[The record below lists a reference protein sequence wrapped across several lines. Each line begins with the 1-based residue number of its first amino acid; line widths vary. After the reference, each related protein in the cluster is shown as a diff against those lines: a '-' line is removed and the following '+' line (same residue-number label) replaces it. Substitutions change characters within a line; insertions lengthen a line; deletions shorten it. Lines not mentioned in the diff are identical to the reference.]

1 MAEQFLSMSS
11 ESIAQTVGTV
21 GSPLV
26 VISELIKNAVDAS
39 ATEINIYYDATMR
52 TVTVKNNHKGFSR
65 EDIALLHEPGISNK
79 KTGENL
85 RNEAGMFLT
94 GSKGLG
100 LLSVFLLSQN
110 AEIKTVSEDHCVYLI
125 TLNKENGSVAYASTQ
140 EKSEEFYTEIVLKDV
155 DCEIIALLSSESEI
169 RKLRHICTC
178 LYKPEL
184 PFPKMYLHIKGQE
197 KTQINFTCPFPDM
210 LFDVNFRYDKQS
222 QQITFQCISPARTV
236 NGENVVFSDF
246 SLCGLQDKM
255 RTEYRIKET
264 IPTRTNE
271 TPMASFENVPSFEGR
286 ILVYEK
292 KLAGER
298 LKTYGAGVNIYVNEY
313 ALYNYLAEEN
323 DWLGLADY
331 SQRKKATRLKPH
343 NVFGYVNFPEFDEY
357 SEKLKISNERADF
370 IQDMTFRKLMYLI
383 KGVIMFAIFNID
395 VADKNPK
402 YKEQDSGSDTGDG
415 SESGQTEDAATTA
428 GTSQHDDQD
437 SCPQGGETDTTHG
450 NGAGASSAGGNGSDE
465 QAYKPKDAYAPTPNV
480 KRCLEFTANE
490 GKAITALKG
499 VDNLGDKIYGLV
511 FELSRLETDTH
522 RYAVTCLYRS
532 LIESATK
539 KLASKHS
546 QVSIESNNL
555 EASVISALNYLANQ
569 VGKNPIVSDKKI
581 KQCRETVKKSKIIDI
596 LNEYV
601 HNETIPDAF
610 KIQESWN
617 TMKEYVMMCLLA

>member
-1 MAEQFLSMSS
+1 MAEQFLSMSA
-11 ESIAQTVGTV
+11 ESIAKTVGTV

-39 ATEINIYYDATMR
+39 ATEINIYYDAAMR

-85 RNEAGMFLT
+85 RNEVGMFLT

-100 LLSVFLLSQN
+100 LLSVFLLSQT
-110 AEIKTVSEDHCVYLI
+110 AEIKTVTEDHCVHLI
-125 TLNKENGSVAYASTQ
+125 TLNKKNGSVAYVETQ
-140 EKSEEFYTEIVLKDV
+140 EKSEEFYTEVVLKDV
-155 DCEIIALLSSESEI
+155 DYEIISLLSSESEI

-184 PFPKMYLHIKGQE
+184 PFPKMFLHIKGQE
-197 KTQINFTCPFPDM
+197 KTQINFTCSIPNM

-236 NGENVVFSDF
+236 NGEQVVFSDF
-246 SLCGLQDKM
+246 SLSALQDKM
-255 RTEYRIKET
+255 RTAYRIKET

-271 TPMASFENVPSFEGR
+271 TPMASFEDVPSFEGR

-331 SQRKKATRLKPH
+331 SQRKKVTRLKPH
-343 NVFGYVNFPEFDEY
+343 NVFGYVNFPGFDEN

-402 YKEQDSGSDTGDG
+402 YKEQDSESDTDSG
-415 SESGQTEDAATTA
+415 SESGGTEDTATM
-428 GTSQHDDQD
+428 GTSQFDAQD
-437 SCPQGGETDTTHG
+437 PNSQDGEANTTYG
-450 NGAGASSAGGNGSDE
+450 DGTGASSSGTDGSDE

-480 KRCLEFTANE
+480 KRCLEFTASE

-511 FELSRLETDTH
+511 FELSCLETDKH

-539 KLASKHS
+539 KLASKYS
-546 QVSIESNNL
+546 QVSVESNNL

-569 VGKNPIVSDKKI
+569 VGKNPNVSDKKI

-617 TMKEYVMMCLLA
+617 TMKEYVMMCLLV

>member
-1 MAEQFLSMSS
+1 MTEQFLSMSA
-11 ESIAQTVGTV
+11 ESIAKTVGTV

-39 ATEINIYYDATMR
+39 ATEINIFYDAAER
-52 TVTVKNNHKGFSR
+52 TITVKNNHKGFSR
-65 EDIALLHEPGISNK
+65 EDLASLYKPGLSRK
-79 KTGENL
+79 KTDNNL
-85 RNEAGMFLT
+85 RNEVGMYLT

-100 LLSVFLLSQN
+100 LFSVFLLSKN
-110 AEIKTVSEDHCVYLI
+110 AEIKTVSEDHCIYLVM
-125 TLNKENGSVAYASTQ
+125 LNRETGSVVYTATD
-140 EKSEEFYTEIVLKDV
+140 ETSEDFFTEVVLKDV
-155 DCEIIALLSSESEI
+155 DYEIISLLSSESEI

-197 KTQINFTCPFPDM
+197 KTQINFTCSFPRM
-210 LFDVNFRYDKQS
+210 LFDVKFGYNKHL
-222 QQITFQCISPARTV
+222 QQISFQCISPSRTV
-236 NGENVVFSDF
+236 NGDKVIISDF
-246 SLCGLQDKM
+246 SLSALQEKM
-255 RTEYRIKET
+255 RTAYSIKET

-271 TPMASFENVPSFEGR
+271 TPMASFEDVPSFEGR

-331 SQRKKATRLKPH
+331 SQRKKVTRLKPH
-343 NVFGYVNFPEFDEY
+343 NVFGYVNFPEFDEN

-402 YKEQDSGSDTGDG
+402 YKVQSREQDTGNKPENVQSEDPATDETTQHVDQSINQNEPGTDATSSGCVDTV
-415 SESGQTEDAATTA
+415 SEDKNV
-428 GTSQHDDQD
+428 
-437 SCPQGGETDTTHG
+437 C
-450 NGAGASSAGGNGSDE
+450 NE
-465 QAYKPKDAYAPTPNV
+465 QVFKPEDAYAPTPNI
-480 KRCLEFTANE
+480 KRCLEFTSSE
-490 GKAITALKG
+490 GDVITALKD

-511 FELSRLETDTH
+511 YELSCLETDKH

-539 KLASKHS
+539 KFAANHS
-546 QVSIESNNL
+546 QVTNDTNNL
-555 EASVISALNYLANQ
+555 EASVINTLNYLGNQ
-569 VGKNPIVSDKKI
+569 VGKNPYVSDKK
-581 KQCRETVKKSKIIDI
+581 
-596 LNEYV
+596 
-601 HNETIPDAF
+601 
-610 KIQESWN
+610 
-617 TMKEYVMMCLLA
+617 CLW

>member
-1 MAEQFLSMSS
+1 MAEQFLSMSAKA
-11 ESIAQTVGTV
+11 IAKTVGTV

-39 ATEINIYYDATMR
+39 ATEINIFYDAEGR
-52 TVTVKNNHKGFSR
+52 TITVRNNHKGFSHA
-65 EDIALLHEPGISNK
+65 DIALLHEPGVSNK

-85 RNEAGMFLT
+85 QNEAGMFLT

-100 LLSVFLLSQN
+100 LLSVFLLSQT
-110 AEIKTVSEDHCVYLI
+110 AEIKTVTEDHCVYI
-125 TLNKENGSVAYASTQ
+125 IRLNKENGSVDSTVTQ
-140 EKSEEFYTEIVLKDV
+140 EKSEDFYTEVILKDV
-155 DCEIIALLSSESEI
+155 DYEIIALLSSESEI
-169 RKLRHICTC
+169 KKLRHICTY

-184 PFPKMYLHIKGQE
+184 PFPNMLLNIKGQG
-197 KTQINFTCPFPDM
+197 KTQINFTCPFPNM
-210 LFDVNFRYDKQS
+210 LFDVNFHYNKYT
-222 QQITFQCISPARTV
+222 QQITFQCISPAKTV
-236 NGENVVFSDF
+236 NEDEIVFSDF
-246 SLCGLQDKM
+246 SLEALQDKM
-255 RTEYRIKET
+255 RTAYKIKDT

-271 TPMASFENVPSFEGR
+271 TPMVSFEDVPSFEGR

-331 SQRKKATRLKPH
+331 SQRKKVTRLKPH
-343 NVFGYVNFPEFDEY
+343 NVFGYVNFPEFDE
-357 SEKLKISNERADF
+357 STEKLKISNERADF

-402 YKEQDSGSDTGDG
+402 YKEHDKEPETGDEGENVEVEDTTTPAQQDSQNSSSDDG
-415 SESGQTEDAATTA
+415 GYGTTRF
-428 GTSQHDDQD
+428 D
-437 SCPQGGETDTTHG
+437 
-450 NGAGASSAGGNGSDE
+450 SAGISSTQENGDDE
-465 QAYKPKDAYAPTPNV
+465 QPYKPEEAYAPTPNAR
-480 KRCLEFTANE
+480 RCLEFTSSE
-490 GKAITALKG
+490 GKVIAALKG
-499 VDNLGDKIYGLV
+499 TDNLGDKIYGLV
-511 FELSRLETDTH
+511 FELSRLETDKH

-539 KLASKHS
+539 KFASKYN
-546 QVSIESNNL
+546 QVSLESNNL
-555 EASVISALNYLANQ
+555 EASVICALNYLGNQ
-569 VGKNPIVSDKKI
+569 IGKNPNVSDKKI

-596 LNEYV
+596 LNEYI
-601 HNETIPDAF
+601 HNETVPDAF

-617 TMKEYVMMCLLA
+617 TMKEYIMMCLLA